1 MLESYNRYKTK
12 KNIYKLIDNFLSIKV
27 VEESMGRVVK
37 STIVIY
43 DDFKNILI
51 AERGKGK
58 NTPKQWGLFS
68 KELKGKETAER
79 AIIKA
84 VDKDI
89 KCTIFD
95 LENFKEYSANE
106 NGDETIQVY
115 TGTVREYI
123 TTHKTINTVR
133 WIGKKDIE
141 KYNFSHEDLEIIK
154 EYFSI

>member
-1 MLESYNRYKTK
+1 
-12 KNIYKLIDNFLSIKV
+12 
-27 VEESMGRVVK
+27 MGKVVK

-58 NTPKQWGLFS
+58 NTPKQWGLFG

-79 AIIKA
+79 AIVKA

-95 LENFKEYSANE
+95 LEAYKEYSIDTDVE
-106 NGDETIQVY
+106 ESVQVY
-115 TGTVREYI
+115 TGTIREYI
-123 TTHKTINTVR
+123 TTHKTINSVK
-133 WIGKKDIE
+133 WIGKNDIE
-141 KYNFSHEDLEIIK
+141 NYNFSDEDLKIIK
-154 EYFSI
+154 EYFTV

>member
-1 MLESYNRYKTK
+1 MSESYNRNKM
-12 KNIYKLIDNFLSIKV
+12 KNIYIKLIDNFLSVIG
-27 VEESMGRVVK
+27 VEDSMGKVVK

-58 NTPKQWGLFS
+58 NTPKQWGLF
-68 KELKGKETAER
+68 
-79 AIIKA
+79 
-84 VDKDI
+84 
-89 KCTIFD
+89 TIFD
-95 LENFKEYSANE
+95 LETFNEYSVND
-106 NGDETIQVY
+106 NSDEIIQVY

-123 TTHKTINTVR
+123 TTHKSINTVR

-141 KYNFSHEDLEIIK
+141 NYNFSDEDLKIIK

>member
-1 MLESYNRYKTK
+1 MVK
-12 KNIYKLIDNFLSIKV
+12 
-27 VEESMGRVVK
+27 VVK

-58 NTPKQWGLFS
+58 NTPKQWGLFG

-95 LENFKEYSANE
+95 LKEFKQIELQEGAE
-106 NGDETIQVY
+106 EATQVY
-115 TGTVREYI
+115 VGTVREYI
-123 TTHKTINTVR
+123 TTHKSINSVK
-133 WIGKKDIE
+133 WIGQKDIE
-141 KYNFSHEDLEIIK
+141 NYNFSEEDMKIIK
-154 EYFSI
+154 EFFA

>member
-1 MLESYNRYKTK
+1 M
-12 KNIYKLIDNFLSIKV
+12 KNIYIKLIDNFLSVIG
-27 VEESMGRVVK
+27 VEDSMGKVVK

-95 LENFKEYSANE
+95 LETFKEYSVND
-106 NGDETIQVY
+106 NSDEIIQVY

-123 TTHKTINTVR
+123 TTHKSINTVR

-141 KYNFSHEDLEIIK
+141 NYNFSDEDLKIIK

>member
-1 MLESYNRYKTK
+1 
-12 KNIYKLIDNFLSIKV
+12 
-27 VEESMGRVVK
+27 MGKVVK

-58 NTPKQWGLFS
+58 NTPKQWGLFG

-141 KYNFSHEDLEIIK
+141 QYNFSHEDLEIIK